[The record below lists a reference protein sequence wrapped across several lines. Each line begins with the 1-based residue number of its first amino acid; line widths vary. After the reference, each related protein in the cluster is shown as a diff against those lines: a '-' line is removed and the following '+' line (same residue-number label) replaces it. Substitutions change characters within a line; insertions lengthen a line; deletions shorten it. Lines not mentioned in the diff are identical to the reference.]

1 MKKCLYLFDL
11 HFIPLNYRIHEVNK
25 KAQELAQ
32 LALDLQKQREQ
43 RESENHEPPT
53 NIIYQ
58 EEINQRLR
66 ELAELAKCGS
76 LDIAIKLATDSF

>member
-1 MKKCLYLFDL
+1 MT
-11 HFIPLNYRIHEVNK
+11 PLNYRVHDVNK

-66 ELAELAKCGS
+66 ELAELAKCGT
-76 LDIAIKLATDSF
+76 LDIAIKLATDSL